1 MTLNEETLLDQLE
14 ASNNMVIDT
23 YVKRISNL
31 RREINKRDMQLAEL
45 EDELAIKDE
54 IIRKLTIKMAE

>member
-14 ASNNMVIDT
+14 ATSSMVNS

-31 RREINKRDMQLAEL
+31 HREINKRDMQINEL

-54 IIRKLTIKMAE
+54 IIRKLTIKMAK

>member
-14 ASNNMVIDT
+14 ASNSMINS

-31 RREINKRDMQLAEL
+31 HREIHKRDMQIDEL
-45 EDELAIKDE
+45 EEELAIKDG

>member
-14 ASNNMVIDT
+14 ASNNMVNS

-31 RREINKRDMQLAEL
+31 HREINKRDMQLAEL

>member
-14 ASNNMVIDT
+14 ASSSMINT
-23 YVKRISNL
+23 YVKRITNL
-31 RREINKRDMQLAEL
+31 HREINKRDMQLAEL

>member
-14 ASNNMVIDT
+14 ASSSMINT

-31 RREINKRDMQLAEL
+31 HREINKRDMQLVEL

>member
-1 MTLNEETLLDQLE
+1 MTIKEETLLDQLE
-14 ASNNMVIDT
+14 ASNNMVNS

-31 RREINKRDMQLAEL
+31 HREINKRDMQIDEL

-54 IIRKLTIKMAE
+54 IIRKLTIRMAE

>member
-14 ASNNMVIDT
+14 ASNSIVNS
-23 YVKRISNL
+23 YVKRITNL
-31 RREINKRDMQLAEL
+31 HREINKRDMQLAEL

>member
-14 ASNNMVIDT
+14 ASNNMVNS

-31 RREINKRDMQLAEL
+31 HREINKRDMQIDEL

>member
-14 ASNNMVIDT
+14 ASNSIVNS

-31 RREINKRDMQLAEL
+31 RREINKRDMQIDEL

>member
-14 ASNNMVIDT
+14 ASNNMINS

-31 RREINKRDMQLAEL
+31 HREINKRDMQLAEL

>member
-1 MTLNEETLLDQLE
+1 MIN
-14 ASNNMVIDT
+14 S

-31 RREINKRDMQLAEL
+31 HREIHKRDMQIDEL
-45 EDELAIKDE
+45 EEELAIKDE

>member
-1 MTLNEETLLDQLE
+1 M
-14 ASNNMVIDT
+14 IDT

>member
-14 ASNNMVIDT
+14 ASNNMINT

-31 RREINKRDMQLAEL
+31 HREINKRDMQLAEL

>member
-1 MTLNEETLLDQLE
+1 MTLNEELLDQLE
-14 ASNNMVIDT
+14 VSNSMVNS

-31 RREINKRDMQLAEL
+31 HKEIHKRDMQINEL

>member
-1 MTLNEETLLDQLE
+1 M
-14 ASNNMVIDT
+14 IDT

-31 RREINKRDMQLAEL
+31 RREINKRDMQIDEL

>member
-14 ASNNMVIDT
+14 ASNNMVNS
-23 YVKRISNL
+23 YVKRITNL
-31 RREINKRDMQLAEL
+31 HREINKRDMQLAEL